1 MIQRI
6 FGRESAA
13 WAQVPKPHN
22 STARTKD
29 AKSKKNMVQQQ
40 RPASILP
47 RGGAAYTIGITTIAA
62 IAGIV
67 YSHQQ
72 QVTERQVM
80 RAGVERDKERLRLKK
95 RLAAKT
101 KDQHEQNQET

>member
-1 MIQRI
+1 
-6 FGRESAA
+6 
-13 WAQVPKPHN
+13 
-22 STARTKD
+22 
-29 AKSKKNMVQQQ
+29 MVQQQ

-101 KDQHEQNQET
+101 KDQHGQNQET